1 MKQKTAAAKWL
12 GMALF
17 SGLVFFAV
25 TMPFKYYLSLIN
37 VTEIRPAAAL
47 PPFFGMVFGLP
58 GALGCALANLV
69 ADLISGYTWA
79 MSLLSFPIQLLMGLL
94 PCFLWYRIPERGG
107 KKPVFPQMDTTA
119 HVMKYLFIIIVNS
132 IVITLLL
139 GLLMNGFGI
148 AKVFSQVTLVMFWNN
163 LDFGYMLGLPLFT
176 LAAIVRGHRFSLNER
191 LILIFLLLAI
201 LCAALTGTAVWQY
214 ARIMS
219 YNRVQLW
226 SRVYTDMALTLNVVM
241 LVELAFLI
249 YMEKRITVPVQRLA
263 KIADSYVRTNAEK
276 LDSKRFIG
284 ECRHFAD
291 YRMEVGD
298 LARSYIKMVSDLDIY
313 MENLKAVTAEKERMD
328 VELNVAAQIQAD
340 MLPAPEPLMEGRN
353 DFEIS
358 AMMVPAKEVGGDFY
372 DFFMVDENRLGLV
385 MADVSGKGVPAA
397 LFMVIAKTLLKNRAQ
412 MGDSPAQVLANVNE
426 QLCEGNEAG
435 LFVTVWL
442 AVLDLKTGRGIAA
455 NAGHEHPALRRAG
468 GAYELVKYRH
478 SPAVAAMEGIRFRE
492 HEFELHPGDSLY
504 VYTDGVTEATD
515 AENRLFGTER
525 MVEALNRNPEAVPK
539 EALFAVKNGID
550 RFIGDAPQFDDI
562 TMLCLHYR
570 GGQEDKSNERS

>member
-1 MKQKTAAAKWL
+1 
-12 GMALF
+12 
-17 SGLVFFAV
+17 
-25 TMPFKYYLSLIN
+25 
-37 VTEIRPAAAL
+37 
-47 PPFFGMVFGLP
+47 
-58 GALGCALANLV
+58 
-69 ADLISGYTWA
+69 
-79 MSLLSFPIQLLMGLL
+79 MSLSSFPIQLLMGLL
-94 PCFLWYRIPERGG
+94 PYFLWYHIPERGG

-119 HVMKYLFIIIVNS
+119 HVMKYLLIIIINS
-132 IVITLLL
+132 VVITLLL
-139 GLLMNGFGI
+139 GVLMSGFGI

-191 LILIFLLLAI
+191 LILIFLLLAT
-201 LCAALTGTAVWQY
+201 LCAALTGAAVWQY
-214 ARIMS
+214 ARMMS

-226 SRVYTDMALTLNVVM
+226 SRVYTDMALTLNAVM
-241 LVELAFLI
+241 LVGLAFLI
-249 YMEKRITVPVQRLA
+249 DMEKRIAIPVQRLA
-263 KIADSYVRTNAEK
+263 ATADSYVRTDAEK
-276 LDSKRFIG
+276 LDSQRFID
-284 ECRHFAD
+284 ECGRFAD

-313 MENLKAVTAEKERMD
+313 MENLKTVTAEKERMD

-340 MLPAPEPLMEGRN
+340 MLPAPEPLMAGQ
-353 DFEIS
+353 DAFEIS
-358 AMMVPAKEVGGDFY
+358 AMMIPAKEVGGDFY
-372 DFFMVDENRLGLV
+372 DFFLVDENRLGLV

-442 AVLDLKTGRGIAA
+442 AVFDLKTGRGIAA
-455 NAGHEHPALRRAG
+455 NAGHEHPILRRADSV
-468 GAYELVKYRH
+468 YELVKYRH

-492 HEFELHPGDSLY
+492 HEFELYPGDSLY

-525 MVEALNRNPEAVPK
+525 VVEALNRNPDAAPK
-539 EALFAVKNGID
+539 EALLAVKSGID

-570 GGQEDKSNERS
+570 GAREEEDR

>member
-1 MKQKTAAAKWL
+1 MKQKSAAAKWL
-12 GMALF
+12 GMVLF

-25 TMPFKYYLSLIN
+25 TMPFKYYLSLID

-94 PCFLWYRIPERGG
+94 PYFLWYRIPERGG

-119 HVMKYLFIIIVNS
+119 HVIKYLLIIIVNS

-139 GLLMNGFGI
+139 GLLMSGFGI

-214 ARIMS
+214 ARMMS

-263 KIADSYVRTNAEK
+263 KIADSYVRTDAEK
-276 LDSKRFIG
+276 LDSQRFIG
-284 ECRHFAD
+284 ECGHFAD

-313 MENLKAVTAEKERMD
+313 MDNLKTVTAEKERMD
-328 VELNVAAQIQAD
+328 AELNVAAQIQAD
-340 MLPAPEPLMEGRN
+340 MLPAPEPLMEGRTE
-353 DFEIS
+353 FEIS

-515 AENRLFGTER
+515 AGNHLFGTER
-525 MVEALNRNPEAVPK
+525 MVEALNRNPEAAPK
-539 EALFAVKNGID
+539 EALLAVKNGID

-570 GGQEDKSNERS
+570 GRQEEKIK